1 MYTPEWPPPRSIQI
15 NIYRVNMFL
24 KEKEDN
30 KFKIQNETYL
40 WGRAEGGMGG
50 NTRVESMIL

>member
-1 MYTPEWPPPRSIQI
+1 
-15 NIYRVNMFL
+15 MFL